1 MQRTIDNTTGE
12 VPVTDEHEEL
22 SLIEGQIEDLLE
34 GMGASEDH
42 ADVLKF
48 LSTAGL
54 RPALAARVHKAIVCA
69 EVVERPRVAPP
80 APHRDE
86 MVMLFRE
93 AKDTVGIDY
102 VESVL
107 NYAGSVKHLSHLSD
121 DEAVDMLGLLR
132 MFKRAKWPEIRP
144 QGGLKVTAEPP
155 RRKNSTDI
163 LESAA
168 AIQRQRAYDYDQP
181 GGERSMARTVQAFN
195 IITNR
200 VDKEDAELSESEGWL
215 LMQILKDVRDRST
228 AKPHVDSL
236 EDCVSYS
243 ALKAE
248 ARLKE

>member
-1 MQRTIDNTTGE
+1 
-12 VPVTDEHEEL
+12 VTDEHEEL

-107 NYAGSVKHLSHLSD
+107 NYAGNVKRLSD
-121 DEAVDMLGLLR
+121 LNDHEAVDMLGLLR
-132 MFKRAKWPEIRP
+132 MFKRARWPEIRP
-144 QGGLKVTAEPP
+144 QGVVKPKPP
-155 RRKNSTDI
+155 APTGSIDMLHR
-163 LESAA
+163 AA
-168 AIQRQRAYDYDQP
+168 SIQEQRAMDYDQP

-195 IITNR
+195 IITKR
-200 VDKEDAELSESEGWL
+200 VDTEDGELSESEGWL

>member
-1 MQRTIDNTTGE
+1 MSDDPFDEDN
-12 VPVTDEHEEL
+12 EL
-22 SLIEGQIEDLLE
+22 SLIESQIEGLL
-34 GMGASEDH
+34 GGDGASEDH

-54 RPALAARVHKAIVCA
+54 RPALAARVHKAIVYA
-69 EVVERPRVAPP
+69 EVVPKPVAPPVTKPP

-86 MVMLFRE
+86 MIMLFRE

-181 GGERSMARTVQAFN
+181 SGERSMEATVQAFN
-195 IITNR
+195 IITKR

-236 EDCVSYS
+236 EDCVSYA